1 MPLKGKKG
9 ELGMSPPINAASA
22 RMAKGEPALGLIVR
36 LVRTTE
42 IARIARAAG
51 YDFLFIDLQHAAFS
65 LETIAELAN
74 AALAV
79 GVAPIVRVRGA
90 RDADIPVI
98 LDSGA
103 LGIVVPDVN
112 TAAEARAAVAAAK
125 FAPIGRRSS
134 GGALP
139 IFDFKPT
146 PLAETLPALNAATL
160 VICMIETREGLANI
174 EEIASV
180 EGVDVLHI
188 GCNDLL
194 IDLGKPGAFGGPEI
208 RDAIARVLAAA
219 TKHRRWAGLGGDKDD
234 ARQIE
239 FIGQGM
245 RFITTEPDVSFLLQ
259 GATRKAAALRAATA
273 KSG

>member
-1 MPLKGKKG
+1 MRHT
-9 ELGMSPPINAASA
+9 IVNQASA
-22 RMAKGEPALGLIVR
+22 RMAAGGVALGLIVR
-36 LVRTTE
+36 MVRTGE
-42 IARIARAAG
+42 IARVARAAG

-65 LETIAELAN
+65 LETIAAISS
-74 AALAV
+74 AALGL
-79 GVAPIVRVRGA
+79 GVAPIVRVRSA
-90 RDADIPVI
+90 RDPDIPVI

-112 TAAEARAAVAAAK
+112 SAADARAAVDAAK

-139 IFDFKPT
+139 MFDFRPT
-146 PLAETLPALNAATL
+146 PLAESLGTLNAATL
-160 VICMIETREGLANI
+160 VICMIESREGLANVD
-174 EEIASV
+174 EIAAV
-180 EGVDVLHI
+180 DGVDVLHI

-219 TKHRRWAGLGGDKDD
+219 RRHKRWAGLGGDKDD

-239 FIGQGM
+239 FIGQG
-245 RFITTEPDVSFLLQ
+245 FNFATTEPDVSFLLQ
-259 GATRKAAALRAATA
+259 AASRKVEVLRAARPA
-273 KSG
+273 R